1 MQAMEISRTGLD
13 VEWRRLEMI
22 AQNLANANVSS
33 AGNAAPY
40 QPLHLLTGPKSDFA
54 ACLDSKGGGE
64 GVDVAQ
70 LSGVAVLGVQSEA
83 TAPHLVHEPSN
94 PNADG
99 NGMVAYPSIDHA
111 AEMTKMLETARS
123 YEANLVAMNT
133 AREMYSKAL
142 QLGGRS

>member
-13 VEWRRLEMI
+13 VEWRRLELI
-22 AQNLANANVSS
+22 AQNLASANVST
-33 AGNAAPY
+33 GGKAAPY
-40 QPLHLLTGPKSDFA
+40 QATHLITGPKSDFM
-54 ACLDSKGGGE
+54 ACLEGKDAAE
-64 GVDVAQ
+64 GVDVSK
-70 LSGVAVLGVQSEA
+70 LGGVAVLGVQSDSA
-83 TAPHLVHEPSN
+83 APHLVHEPGN

-99 NGMVAYPSIDHA
+99 NGMVLYPSIDHA
-111 AEMTKMLETARS
+111 AEMTKMVETARS